1 MAFFPGALSQQTIT
15 SYTSAISTQ
24 GALGFYD
31 SNLLSTNYANQFL
44 IIPYNDIDNQ
54 SFKVTVDNYLNIS
67 RSNLIEYFEESIDQN
82 NEPISVLSGTTN
94 NSYSFSTN
102 DFGLNFSYLKVNKG
116 NQIDLQG
123 FSKTLDDSQ
132 NKLASLIID
141 ERNFNINF
149 NQSYIDGIDLEET
162 NFDSYSINLNDES
175 LILNHKGKLIKL
187 SSGSIEISG
196 SIYLSGSLKDNA
208 GQSFIKSG
216 NTNSIIITTN
226 QNGSINLDSKI
237 TSINGYSSGSIS
249 LVTDD
254 ISEDGSPTNLWFTD
268 SRARSAVVL
277 NNMSGSQTDQSP
289 SISTIKNYIS
299 GVQNSISS
307 STSDIQNE
315 INSIETSIGV
325 MIDSNGEFVPP
336 DPSRYYI
343 SGATSITN
351 AIELLDTSLYNLQT
365 NVTGNY
371 ATLDGI
377 ETLTNKTLISPI
389 VSGNVIIESTAS
401 NQSVLK
407 LKANSLVDGTG
418 ILNIE
423 GSEPD
428 IVFNQT
434 GPGFTTFTI
443 RREDVDK
450 IGFGKND
457 SDNFYITRNDGIT
470 GWVNDSF
477 VLNRQ
482 TGNVFISS
490 LSTASNNALE
500 GALTLNGGVGIGKN
514 LVVGTSA
521 YISGNLSFSNGGSI
535 TIPPNTSLPSST
547 TATTQNI
554 SDDSTKIAT
563 TAFVKDSLENL
574 SSSLQLSL
582 GNDQVL
588 FVENG
593 VNITGSTSFTY
604 KNVDG
609 LSTKTLV
616 IGTEPNFPL
625 TVKTAITTNDSYN
638 GTYTALLA
646 QNTSTSSMAS
656 TNIYLKNDIA
666 NEIEG
671 YAVFGLEGSNYN
683 SNSNY
688 LSEKANSLYIGNSHG
703 DITLMPNFYQD
714 PAGGSTHITY
724 DYGLKGIS
732 VTNAGAIS
740 TETTFNPLTQEY
752 VFNVGNPT
760 DILVSRGDSTSVT
773 WVSQASILSA
783 SNALITNITSS
794 VGLQSNGT
802 LTSLTGSNYLTS
814 ITSVKSG
821 LIELDSQIKSIND
834 DINLIESNRL
844 ISNSYYVNDG
854 VNDIQTII
862 DNLAG
867 NNGAHAIYMS
877 AGSYSGS
884 LLTISNAPSGMLING
899 PFNASSTHKCEFISR
914 GLTLS
919 GNSTTRVVMCN
930 LEIEGVVTINGTLG
944 RHYFKNVIFGSTVTI
959 NNSCANFVTFEDCN
973 FAGGITISSN
983 VTATVY
989 FNRCGFANNLVTSQR
1004 SGTGSPLLTIL
1015 TECTGL
1021 NSSQTNLTSNV
1032 VLVGRTG
1039 YNNQTV
1045 YQFQNADTYV
1055 YDLANGLSTTFNGS
1069 YSQLRNLPTLVTS
1082 STGLSDSSSLLRTS
1096 DKGANGGVA
1105 PLDNAGKID
1114 ISYLPSTVLTD
1125 VHAVADSTERLN
1137 IPDLVEG
1144 DVAVQADDGSVWIWD
1159 GTQWLSVSVGNGTIT
1174 SVNSKTGPT
1183 VTLTTDDI
1191 AEPVLSPTNLWF
1203 TNSRAKSA
1211 AVVNTVSGSETDQA
1225 PSVSSIKTYITNSLS
1240 NYVLSA
1246 DYTDSAVL
1254 TKIKN
1259 VDGSGSGLDADLL
1272 DGLNSTDFVRVSTT
1286 QTISGNKTFTGS
1298 TFLSGSATTQT
1309 QTQGDNSTAIAT
1321 TAYVDLAV
1329 ANVAVPNE
1337 TIQDVAANLFVSSS
1351 TTHNG
1356 IKYTY
1361 DDNNDVISS
1370 EVIKSVVEVSS
1381 SVGIQ
1386 SSPAGNFYI
1395 YTNTVNEDIKQ
1406 FLIGSSGFGSE
1417 VYFQNKSNVA
1427 DIQIIGKLDV
1437 PFTQSNMQ
1445 YIYWNGSRIGPTFSF
1460 TISAGDHNIYRFVH
1474 GGTVTSSP
1482 DGITTWYHTLWY
1494 ASVEQTGP
1502 IINESS
1508 LVKLSTSQTITGDKT
1523 FTGVVSLG
1531 SSATATTPSSNDN
1544 STKIATTAFVTNAIT
1559 NAAVSTEQVQD
1570 IVGDMIISGS
1580 HSGVTWNYNDA
1591 SGSLNLSVNLA
1602 STGLTDSSSLV
1613 RTGSLGQANGVA
1625 TLDSN
1630 GKLNSTQLPSLSIS
1644 EVYVVQTI
1652 IQRDNLTVQTGD
1664 IAVVTDTSQTFIYDG
1679 NGPTWVE
1686 ISASGAVT
1694 SVNSQTGDV
1703 VLNTDN
1709 ISEGTSNLYF
1719 NDTRA
1724 RTAAV
1729 VNSVS
1734 GSETNQAPSVS
1745 SIKTYVSGNVTTIN
1759 NRLDQLDATDAS
1771 LNTRLVKLEYRDG
1784 GVWDQDAN
1792 SIYFDPDNYIIR
1804 QTYGA
1809 WSFKPSTP
1817 NDLLFTEPK
1826 GGPGDRH
1833 WAYNGTGDVI
1843 FTGLV

>member
-1 MAFFPGALSQQTIT
+1 MAFFPGSLIQQSIN
-15 SYTSAISTQ
+15 SFVGQNSKN
-24 GALGFYD
+24 GALGYFD
-31 SNLLSTNYANQFL
+31 GNLNGTNYAKQFL
-44 IIPYNDIDNQ
+44 IIPYDNEIDTNNTY
-54 SFKVTVDNYLNIS
+54 SVNIS
-67 RSNLIEYFEESIDQN
+67 TDLSIQRQKYIDTTIESIDNDN
-82 NEPISVLSGTTN
+82 NIVIDTVGNETRTYVYNLNDSGLNYINSLALSGTNTQEYIN
-94 NSYSFSTN
+94 DANQVLYINSYS
-102 DFGLNFSYLKVNKG
+102 SYLNVNDYESKIG
-116 NQIDLQG
+116 NSTLYYVSGTDPENDTLSNSSELHIDVR
-123 FSKTLDDSQ
+123 
-132 NKLASLIID
+132 NKLNLKFNENSIQMNRDGIVISGSTIVFNDPISGSILTLKNGDPYLKKGLSDLLLISSGSDGSITFDIDDELLNNLII
-141 ERNFNINF
+141 
-149 NQSYIDGIDLEET
+149 SG
-162 NFDSYSINLNDES
+162 S
-175 LILNHKGKLIKL
+175 
-187 SSGSIEISG
+187 SSGSIDTGSLDTRISNVENEIS
-196 SIYLSGSLKDNA
+196 
-208 GQSFIKSG
+208 
-216 NTNSIIITTN
+216 
-226 QNGSINLDSKI
+226 
-237 TSINGYSSGSIS
+237 
-249 LVTDD
+249 
-254 ISEDGSPTNLWFTD
+254 E
-268 SRARSAVVL
+268 
-277 NNMSGSQTDQSP
+277 
-289 SISTIKNYIS
+289 
-299 GVQNSISS
+299 
-307 STSDIQNE
+307 
-315 INSIETSIGV
+315 IETSIGV

-336 DPSRYYI
+336 NPSRYYI

-365 NVTGNY
+365 NVTGSY
-371 ATLDGI
+371 VTLNGI

-389 VSGNVIIESTAS
+389 ISGNVVIESTAS
-401 NQSVLK
+401 NQSVLR
-407 LKANSLVDGTG
+407 LKANNISDGVG
-418 ILNIE
+418 ILYIE
-423 GSEPD
+423 GAEPD
-428 IVFNQT
+428 IIFNQS

-443 RREDVDK
+443 QNQGVDK
-450 IGFGKND
+450 IAFGKND
-457 SDNFYITRNDGIT
+457 SDNFYITRNDDVS
-470 GWVNDSF
+470 GWVNDAF

-482 TGNVFISS
+482 NGNVFISS
-490 LSTASNNALE
+490 LSTASNNGLE

-521 YISGNLSFSNGGSI
+521 YISGNLSFSNAGSI
-535 TIPPNTSLPSST
+535 TIPANTSLPSST
-547 TATTQNI
+547 IATTQNP

-563 TAFVKDSLENL
+563 TAFVKNSLENL
-574 SSSLQLSL
+574 SSSLQLNL
-582 GNDQVL
+582 GNNQVL

-593 VNITGSTSFTY
+593 INVTGSTSLEY
-604 KNVDG
+604 KNIDG

-656 TNIYLKNDIA
+656 TNIYLKNDVA

-683 SNSNY
+683 SNSEY

-724 DYGLKGIS
+724 DYGVKGIS

-740 TETTFNPLTQEY
+740 TQTTFNPLTQEY
-752 VFNVGNPT
+752 VYNVGNPT
-760 DILVSRGDSTSVT
+760 DVLVSRGDSNSVT

-794 VGLQSNGT
+794 VGLQSDGT
-802 LTSLTGSNYLTS
+802 LTSLSGSNYLTS

-854 VNDIQTII
+854 INDLQTVV
-862 DNLAG
+862 DSLAG
-867 NNGAHAIYMS
+867 IGGAHAIYVG
-877 AGSYSGS
+877 AGSYGGAT
-884 LLTISNAPSGMLING
+884 LTISNAPSGMHIIA
-899 PFNASSTHKCEFISR
+899 PFTATGAHKCELISR
-914 GLTLS
+914 GMTIS
-919 GNSTTRVVMCN
+919 GASTTRVVISNMN
-930 LEIEGVVTINGTLG
+930 IEGALTINGTQG
-944 RHYFKNVIFGSTVTI
+944 RHYFKNVIFDSTVTI

-973 FAGGITISSN
+973 FAGGITITSN

-1004 SGTGSPLLTIL
+1004 SSSGSPLLTIL
-1015 TECTGL
+1015 TECSGL
-1021 NSSQTNLTSNV
+1021 NSLQTNLTSNV
-1032 VLVGRTG
+1032 VIAGRTG
-1039 YNNQTV
+1039 YFNQSV
-1045 YQFQNADTYV
+1045 YQFQNADVYV

-1096 DKGANGGVA
+1096 NKGVAGGVA

-1125 VHAVADSTERLN
+1125 VHAVADETERLAL
-1137 IPDLVEG
+1137 PDLVEG
-1144 DVAVQADDGSVWIWD
+1144 DVAVQADNGSVWIWD
-1159 GTQWLSVSVGNGTIT
+1159 GTQWLSISVGNGTVT
-1174 SVNSKTGPT
+1174 SVNSKIGPSI
-1183 VTLTTDDI
+1183 TLTTDDI
-1191 AEPVLSPTNLWF
+1191 SEPVLSPTNLWF
-1203 TNSRAKSA
+1203 TNARAKTA
-1211 AVVNTVSGSETDQA
+1211 AVVNSVLGSETDQA

-1240 NYVLSA
+1240 NYVLST

-1272 DGLNSTDFVRVSTT
+1272 DGLNSTDFVRISTT
-1286 QTISGNKTFTGS
+1286 QTVTGNKTFTGS
-1298 TFLSGSATTQT
+1298 VFLSGSATTQT
-1309 QTQGDNSTAIAT
+1309 QTQGNNSTAIAT
-1321 TAYVDLAV
+1321 TAYVDVAV

-1351 TTHNG
+1351 TTHKG

-1361 DDNNDVISS
+1361 NDSNDIVNS
-1370 EVIKSVVEVSS
+1370 EVIKSVVEVTSS
-1381 SVGIQ
+1381 TGIQ

-1395 YTNTVNEDIKQ
+1395 YTNTANEDTKQ
-1406 FLIGSSGFGSE
+1406 FLISSSGFGSE
-1417 VYFQNKSNVA
+1417 VYFQNKSDVA
-1427 DIQIIGKLDV
+1427 DIQIIGALEGPV
-1437 PFTQSNMQ
+1437 SESNQQ
-1445 YIYWNGSRIGPTFSF
+1445 YIYWNGSRTGPWIAF

-1502 IINESS
+1502 IINEAS
-1508 LVKLSTSQTITGDKT
+1508 LVKLSTSQTITGNKT
-1523 FTGVVSLG
+1523 FTGSVSLG

-1544 STKIATTAFVTNAIT
+1544 STKVATTAFVTNAIT

-1570 IVGDMIISGS
+1570 IVGEMIISGS
-1580 HSGVTWNYNDA
+1580 HSGVTWNYIDA
-1591 SGSLNLSVNLA
+1591 SGTLNLSVNLA

-1613 RTGSLGQANGVA
+1613 RTGSLGVANGVA

-1630 GKLNSTQLPSLSIS
+1630 GKLISSQLPSLSIS

-1652 IQRDNLTVQTGD
+1652 IQRDNLIVQTGD

-1679 NGPTWVE
+1679 NGSTWVE

-1703 VLNTDN
+1703 VLNSDN
-1709 ISEGTSNLYF
+1709 ISEGNSNLYF
-1719 NDTRA
+1719 SDTRA

-1734 GSETNQAPSVS
+1734 GSETNKAPSVS
-1745 SIKTYVSGNVTTIN
+1745 SIKTYISDNLVTIN

-1771 LNTRLVKLEYRDG
+1771 FNTRITKLEYRDG

-1809 WSFKPSTP
+1809 WSFRPSTP
-1817 NDLLFTEPK
+1817 TDLLFTEPK

-1833 WAYNGTGDVI
+1833 WAYDGTGNII